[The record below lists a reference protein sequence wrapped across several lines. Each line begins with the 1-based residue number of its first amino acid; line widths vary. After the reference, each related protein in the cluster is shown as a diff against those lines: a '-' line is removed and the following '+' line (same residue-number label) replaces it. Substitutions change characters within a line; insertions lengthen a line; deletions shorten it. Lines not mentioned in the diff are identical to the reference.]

1 MSFWPGKLIW
11 PRQTQYLESYSV
23 ELLWEEGIEESC
35 ANFNTSLKIQAKY
48 VIDLKGFLWREE
60 LYYTLEVV

>member
-1 MSFWPGKLIW
+1 
-11 PRQTQYLESYSV
+11 V